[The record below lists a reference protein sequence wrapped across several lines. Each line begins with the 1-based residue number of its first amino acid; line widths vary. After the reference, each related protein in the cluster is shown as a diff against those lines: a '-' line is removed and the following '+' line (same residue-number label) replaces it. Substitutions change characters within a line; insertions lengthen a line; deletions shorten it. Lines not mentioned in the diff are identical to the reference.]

1 MPLTPRGKWILLGLG
16 VAAIAG
22 YYWYRKSGVGL
33 GRARYMPGRN
43 KQAPVVGGYSDGN
56 MKTTIR
62 ASEDMPIEERIA
74 TIQDLI
80 YKSIQDPEMRKLA
93 LAVTSHCPAR
103 DGHCEA
109 KAVYDYI
116 KDNVRYSGDV
126 GAIKHPD
133 GTIEGID
140 LYQSARRT
148 LMDIHAGDCD
158 DMSIAASTLLALNGI
173 TPRLRVMK
181 ESSADD
187 WSHIF
192 ALAGLDSKNSPT
204 KWYAVDAT
212 LPHGEFG
219 EEVPYAEALDFPA

>member
-43 KQAPVVGGYSDGN
+43 RQAPVVGGYSDGN
-56 MKTTIR
+56 MRTTIR
-62 ASEDMPIEERIA
+62 ASEDMPIEERLA
-74 TIQDLI
+74 SIQDLI

-93 LAVTSHCPAR
+93 LQITSHCPER
-103 DGHCEA
+103 DGECEA
-109 KAVYDYI
+109 KAIYDYV
-116 KDNVRYSGDV
+116 KENVRYTGDV
-126 GAIKHPD
+126 GAIRQPD
-133 GTIEGID
+133 GSIEGID

-148 LMDIHAGDCD
+148 LEFGGGDCD
-158 DMSIAASTLLALNGI
+158 DQSILVATLLANNGI

-181 ESSADD
+181 ESSNEDY
-187 WSHIF
+187 SHIF
-192 ALAGLDSKNSPT
+192 PLAGLSKNNPT
-204 KWYAVDAT
+204 RWVALDTT
-212 LPHGEFG
+212 LPGSNNFG